1 MVVSEYIQFK
11 GDASTVDIH
20 IHIHMHIHIHIH
32 IRSKEQEALPT
43 YKLTSTR
50 QTISHQLQIIIV
62 VIIIKAT
69 SYS

>member
-1 MVVSEYIQFK
+1 VVVSEYIQFK

-20 IHIHMHIHIHIH
+20 IHIHIHIH